1 MSLNKERLMSLMA
14 SRRNK
19 DALEA
24 IEVLKGLGL
33 LTNEI
38 LKNANL
44 EQADLEKANLEFVNL
59 QGARLAL
66 ANLRDT
72 NLHNA
77 NLQDAD
83 LDLADLTG
91 ADLRYADLQ
100 RAWMMGTDFANTALD
115 FADMRDTELFGPVN
129 FSGAN
134 MVGINLQGAQM
145 SEVVLIMARL
155 SEANLYEVKF
165 LSQVELMQ
173 ADSMHLA
180 TLPNGSRYDG
190 RYRLT
195 GDIEQA
201 ASLDLDLSDHGNMA
215 SYYGVEIET
224 YLNGQQW
231 ADNNLGKK

>member
-1 MSLNKERLMSLMA
+1 MSLIA

-33 LTNEI
+33 LTNEL

-44 EQADLEKANLEFVNL
+44 EQADLEKTNLEFVNL

-72 NLHNA
+72 NLYKA

-91 ADLRYADLQ
+91 ADLRYTDLQ
-100 RAWMMGTDFANTALD
+100 RAWVMGTDFTAAALN
-115 FADMRDTELFGPVN
+115 FADMHNTELFGPVT
-129 FSGAN
+129 FSRAN
-134 MVGINLQGAQM
+134 MIGINLHGAQM
-145 SEVVLIMARL
+145 SEVILIGTKL
-155 SEANLYEVKF
+155 SEANLYEVKL
-165 LSQVELMQ
+165 LSQDELMQ
-173 ADSMHLA
+173 AYSLLLTIMPD
-180 TLPNGSRYDG
+180 GSRYDG
-190 RYRLT
+190 RYRLA

-215 SYYGVEIET
+215 SYYGVEVET

-231 ADNNLGKK
+231 ADNNLGEK